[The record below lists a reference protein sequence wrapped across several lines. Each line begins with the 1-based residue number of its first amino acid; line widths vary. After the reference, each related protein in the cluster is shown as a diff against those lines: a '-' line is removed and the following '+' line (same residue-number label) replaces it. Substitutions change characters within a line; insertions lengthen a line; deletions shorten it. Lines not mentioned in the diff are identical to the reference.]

1 MTSSDDKALTVAA
14 MCVCNPDRSPV
25 GINRGDAAPTPTGF
39 AEIVSDDFPVIHA
52 AGLYLFAPGL
62 SVILRCLQYFLRNLL
77 AFGTAIA
84 HSYFQHHKIA
94 NARCIG
100 RIKLKFNKTKVLSTA
115 RPAHLY
121 SCRSDAEPHSTDP
134 GNKR

>member
-1 MTSSDDKALTVAA
+1 MGMHNESPSVVA
-14 MCVCNPDRSPV
+14 VRIGNPDYSTLC
-25 GINRGDAAPTPTGF
+25 GDACDATPAPTGF
-39 AEIVSDDFPVIHA
+39 AEIVSDDFPVLHA
-52 AGLYLFAPGL
+52 AGLYPFAPGL

-115 RPAHLY
+115 RSAHLY